1 MGNELKCRALVEGL
15 PDEGTA
21 LLETDELLFRGGKRR
36 VAVRFSKTREAKVG
50 GGWLTL
56 GPLAIELGPKQA
68 ERWAQLIRSP
78 KSVLEKLGVKAG
90 QTAVLLGKLP
100 GDFAA
105 QLQGRGLKTS
115 THLPKQ
121 RPELVFLAVITQA
134 QLKKLPAIADDGA
147 LWLIREKG
155 KLAPISEHQSRS
167 AGLAAG
173 LVDVKVV
180 SFSETHSAEKYVV
193 PLQRRGIRR

>member
-78 KSVLEKLGVKAG
+78 KSVLEKLGVKPDRPRCCSGNSPA
-90 QTAVLLGKLP
+90 TLLRSFRG
-100 GDFAA
+100 AA
-105 QLQGRGLKTS
+105 SKRRRTFRSSGPSWSSSQSSLK
-115 THLPKQ
+115 
-121 RPELVFLAVITQA
+121 
-134 QLKKLPAIADDGA
+134 
-147 LWLIREKG
+147 
-155 KLAPISEHQSRS
+155 RS
-167 AGLAAG
+167 
-173 LVDVKVV
+173 
-180 SFSETHSAEKYVV
+180 
-193 PLQRRGIRR
+193 